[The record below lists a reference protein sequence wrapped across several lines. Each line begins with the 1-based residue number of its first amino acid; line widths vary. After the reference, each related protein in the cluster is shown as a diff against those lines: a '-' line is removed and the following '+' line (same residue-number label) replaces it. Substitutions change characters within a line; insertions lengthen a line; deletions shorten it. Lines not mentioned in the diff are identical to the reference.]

1 MVASFWMHSLIPLSL
16 FLAVLNLCPLALTTV
31 VPFEVRVG
39 TSPSTHLARRAANTS
54 VPISNTGNAQYIGN
68 ITLGGAVAR
77 VMLDTGR
84 CAIRRQVWSL
94 EPRKTD

>member
-1 MVASFWMHSLIPLSL
+1 MHLLIPLSL
-16 FLAVLNLCPLALTTV
+16 LLAVLNLCSPAFATT
-31 VPFEVRVG
+31 VPFEVRVN
-39 TSPSTHLARRAANTS
+39 TPPSTHLARRANTT

-84 CAIRRQVWSL
+84 YVTRQFYKLW
-94 EPRKTD
+94 